1 MLSHLAGDLRYGVR
15 SLRRT
20 PLFACGA
27 IATLA
32 LAIGANAAI
41 FSVVHGVL
49 LRQLPFKEPE
59 RLLWIWSDQP
69 GRDRTPFNVP
79 DFADYRDRNRT
90 LQALAGYFAFGANL
104 SDLESAERVQG
115 AQATTNLFEAL
126 GIEPELG
133 RLLRSDDE
141 RAGREHVVVLAHALW
156 QRRFG
161 GDARIIGQSIRLNG
175 ESYLVIGVLPPRF
188 VTPIRDVEFVVPFV
202 VDADLRRHARNSV
215 NFIHG
220 VGRLRGDASRAQA
233 EDDLT
238 TIARRLQQEYPVEN
252 ARKRG
257 VHVESSLE
265 GIAGSFQ
272 TALFAIF
279 AAVGS
284 VLLIACA
291 NLANLTLSRAT
302 SRRKEIAVR
311 LALGSPRRRLVQQVL
326 METVLLGATG
336 GALGLLLARFGVD
349 ALLMLAPSDLPRT
362 GDIRI
367 DATVLTYSAAISML
381 TGLLFGVIPAF
392 TSASVDVNHELRAG
406 GRGATPGGSVLRG
419 AFIACEVAL
428 AFVLLIVAG
437 LFGKSFANVQA
448 VTPGFEPARVLS
460 VRIAL
465 PARRYNSRDAIVRFQ
480 AALQQRL
487 SAVPAITHAGAI
499 SLLPLSGLLSRVPF
513 TVEGQPIARERI
525 PAAQFRFVSAGYFET
540 MHIRLL
546 QGRTFSERD
555 SDRTGPVAI
564 VSEALAAQWLTAG
577 RFIGARLLIDDND
590 GPPRPVDVVG
600 VVESVRQQ
608 TLDSGPSWDLYLPYT
623 QIHADN
629 VGAAAGNMF
638 WVLGTSAD
646 PMTVAAPFT
655 RELRR
660 VDPEVAAAQIRPLE
674 SYLANSLAPR
684 RFSLLLL
691 SIFGAAALALAVTGI
706 YAVIS
711 YGASQRAR
719 EIAIRMALGARGIDI
734 QRLVMRQ
741 GLQSTIAGLLCGLPL
756 AFGASRLIS
765 TMLFGLSPTD
775 AVTFLEVMATIVA
788 VAAIACAVPAF
799 RAARAGT
806 AALSEE

>member
-1 MLSHLAGDLRYGVR
+1 
-15 SLRRT
+15 
-20 PLFACGA
+20 
-27 IATLA
+27 
-32 LAIGANAAI
+32 
-41 FSVVHGVL
+41 
-49 LRQLPFKEPE
+49 
-59 RLLWIWSDQP
+59 
-69 GRDRTPFNVP
+69 
-79 DFADYRDRNRT
+79 
-90 LQALAGYFAFGANL
+90 
-104 SDLESAERVQG
+104 
-115 AQATTNLFEAL
+115 
-126 GIEPELG
+126 
-133 RLLRSDDE
+133 
-141 RAGREHVVVLAHALW
+141 
-156 QRRFG
+156 
-161 GDARIIGQSIRLNG
+161 
-175 ESYLVIGVLPPRF
+175 
-188 VTPIRDVEFVVPFV
+188 
-202 VDADLRRHARNSV
+202 
-215 NFIHG
+215 
-220 VGRLRGDASRAQA
+220 
-233 EDDLT
+233 
-238 TIARRLQQEYPVEN
+238 
-252 ARKRG
+252 
-257 VHVESSLE
+257 
-265 GIAGSFQ
+265 
-272 TALFAIF
+272 
-279 AAVGS
+279 
-284 VLLIACA
+284 
-291 NLANLTLSRAT
+291 
-302 SRRKEIAVR
+302 
-311 LALGSPRRRLVQQVL
+311 
-326 METVLLGATG
+326 
-336 GALGLLLARFGVD
+336 
-349 ALLMLAPSDLPRT
+349 
-362 GDIRI
+362 
-367 DATVLTYSAAISML
+367 
-381 TGLLFGVIPAF
+381 
-392 TSASVDVNHELRAG
+392 
-406 GRGATPGGSVLRG
+406 
-419 AFIACEVAL
+419 VAL

-448 VTPGFEPARVLS
+448 VTPGFEPAGVLS

-487 SAVPAITHAGAI
+487 SAVPAITHSGAI

-564 VSEALAAQWLTAG
+564 VSEALAAQWLTPG
-577 RFIGARLLIDDND
+577 RFIGARLLVDDND

-655 RELRR
+655 QELRR

-674 SYLANSLAPR
+674 SYLSNSLAPR
-684 RFSLLLL
+684 RFSLMLL

-788 VAAIACAVPAF
+788 VAAIACAVPAL

-806 AALSEE
+806 AALSQE